1 MMKKIV
7 SEIAGQDTEDSNSN
21 LGRVVPI
28 SRNNRPSSEAGP
40 KKKDEVSKNFK
51 EIPKYLIS
59 ITSTLFK
66 RATAAEVF
74 LSRLSHKKINKVNER
89 STKSIIKTDKNEIE
103 NQKKETVI
111 RNLMSESNSIY
122 PIRDG
127 RRRSVEVT
135 PKDRNITFD
144 DCAQFQRS
152 EVRLDPLPGMI
163 SSGDYSRPKPSA
175 KPHLSKPLLGPVRCT

>member
-1 MMKKIV
+1 MKKIV
-7 SEIAGQDTEDSNSN
+7 SEIADQDTEDSNSN

-28 SRNNRPSSEAGP
+28 SRNEPPSSEAGP
-40 KKKDEVSKNFK
+40 KKKDEVSNNFK

-66 RATAAEVF
+66 RATAEEVF
-74 LSRLSHKKINKVNER
+74 LSRLSQKKINKVNER
-89 STKSIIKTDKNEIE
+89 STKSIIKTDKNAIE

-135 PKDRNITFD
+135 PKDTNITFD

-152 EVRLDPLPGMI
+152 EVRQDPLPGMI
-163 SSGDYSRPKPSA
+163 SSGDYSLPKPSA
-175 KPHLSKPLLGPVRCT
+175 KPQLSKPLLGPVRCT